1 MRKASINML
10 LLLSNVYDKRD
21 LTNLH
26 KDLKGVSDVALE
38 AILTRLEAQKVVA
51 VSAISDEIER
61 EAKRI
66 AEEIE
71 QARQRREAAA
81 GTVTE
86 ITHLLLTRYKLKP
99 PVAAQR
105 LSDQLAR
112 SGYRASV
119 GEVPTTKASFSKW
132 VAELC
137 EKAPREQLMD
147 SALSLRPPS

>member
-38 AILTRLEAQKVVA
+38 AILKRLEAQKVVA

-71 QARQRREAAA
+71 QARQRREA
-81 GTVTE
+81 
-86 ITHLLLTRYKLKP
+86 
-99 PVAAQR
+99 
-105 LSDQLAR
+105 
-112 SGYRASV
+112 
-119 GEVPTTKASFSKW
+119 
-132 VAELC
+132 
-137 EKAPREQLMD
+137 
-147 SALSLRPPS
+147 SA